1 MLSGNQKIRMPYDFT
16 ENVGV
21 ASSHELFGSLFR
33 RTVRLSYNVGFR
45 YRNPTYLISIAAV
58 ASF

>member
-1 MLSGNQKIRMPYDFT
+1 MLSGNQKIRTPYDFP
-16 ENVGV
+16 ENMGV
-21 ASSHELFGSLFR
+21 ASSHELFVSHFR

-45 YRNPTYLISIAAV
+45 YLNPTYLISIAVV